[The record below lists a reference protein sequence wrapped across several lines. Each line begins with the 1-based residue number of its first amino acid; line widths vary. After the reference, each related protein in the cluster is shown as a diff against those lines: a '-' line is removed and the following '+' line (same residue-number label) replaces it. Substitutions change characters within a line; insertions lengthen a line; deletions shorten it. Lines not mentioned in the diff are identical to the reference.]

1 MTAWKPGDGI
11 PDARIAADGT
21 VYIGEAALPGPI
33 ERHSVMVVPD
43 AKRVTRLHVT
53 FIVGRVEV
61 EAADDEPTP
70 EGFADPANWHPIE
83 EHPFLNDPPTPP
95 TRSQCCLKGC
105 DCSCCY
111 GYNDDCHCVA
121 DPCNCG
127 GARKQRRAHTGGL
140 T

>member
-61 EAADDEPTP
+61 EAADD
-70 EGFADPANWHPIE
+70 
-83 EHPFLNDPPTPP
+83 
-95 TRSQCCLKGC
+95 K
-105 DCSCCY
+105 
-111 GYNDDCHCVA
+111 
-121 DPCNCG
+121 
-127 GARKQRRAHTGGL
+127 
-140 T
+140 